1 MIYNYNC
8 DILNELMDK
17 KKKRILIIR
26 CGLLGDTID
35 STSVI
40 RPLLDYY
47 KDDVEIE
54 WVTKPNLKDLFEFDE
69 KIKPIFVKFT
79 KLPLLLNLDKLKIVI
94 KSFFKPYDAV
104 INLELGKKFISL
116 AKYTNAKLK
125 VGVPQTYVAED
136 IKNEHRVH
144 HQLRIIESYYKNIN
158 HSEAFPYL
166 KGSGIN
172 IFNEYQIKNKY
183 IVCCPTNSK
192 FKKQNYRGYRA
203 WPLKN
208 WQDLIDKVIQST
220 DFDIVITGNNN
231 EKDFINELNFD
242 SHRVHNLCGKT
253 NIPNL
258 VEIMKNAECAI
269 ANDSGAVH
277 VAGVSCKKV
286 ISLHGPTPFKETG
299 PYGNGD
305 NEIREANI
313 NMKCS
318 PCYNTDAIRKCP
330 SNLCMINLTPDKV
343 FNLIIK

>member
-1 MIYNYNC
+1 M
-8 DILNELMDK
+8 K
-17 KKKRILIIR
+17 KKITRILIIR
-26 CGLLGDTID
+26 CGLLGDTVD
-35 STSVI
+35 STAI
-40 RPLLDYY
+40 IKPLE
-47 KDDVEIE
+47 EIYGSNFQID
-54 WVTKPNLKDLFEFDE
+54 WITKPNLIDLFKYDN
-69 KIKPIFVKFT
+69 KISPILLRFT
-79 KLPLLLNLDKLKIVI
+79 NLPMLINLGKLKIIFRSYV
-94 KSFFKPYDAV
+94 KPYDLV
-104 INLELGKKFISL
+104 INLEVDDKFDSMVNLIKSKIKIGRPLISIDNQ
-116 AKYTNAKLK
+116 Y
-125 VGVPQTYVAED
+125 
-136 IKNEHRVH
+136 KNEHRVN

-208 WQDLIDKVIQST
+208 WQDLIDKVLQFT
-220 DFDIVITGNNN
+220 DFDIVVTGNDN
-231 EKDFINELNFD
+231 EKDFIDELNFD
-242 SHRVHNLCGKT
+242 SNRVHNLCGKT

-258 VEIMKNAECAI
+258 VEIMKKAECVI

-299 PYGNGD
+299 PYGNGI
-305 NEIREANI
+305 NQIIEANI

-318 PCYNTDAIRKCP
+318 PCFNTDAIKTCP
-330 SNLCMINLTPDKV
+330 SNLCMINLKPDIV
-343 FNLIIK
+343 FKSIIK

>member
-1 MIYNYNC
+1 M
-8 DILNELMDK
+8 K
-17 KKKRILIIR
+17 KKITRILIIR
-26 CGLLGDTID
+26 CGLLGDTVD
-35 STSVI
+35 STAI
-40 RPLLDYY
+40 IKPLE
-47 KDDVEIE
+47 EIYGSNCQID
-54 WVTKPNLKDLFEFDE
+54 WITKPNLIDLFKYDN
-69 KIKPIFVKFT
+69 KISPILLRFT
-79 KLPLLLNLDKLKIVI
+79 NLPMLINLGKLKIIFRSYV
-94 KSFFKPYDAV
+94 KPYDLV
-104 INLELGKKFISL
+104 INLEVDDKFDSMVNLIKSKIKIGRPLISIDNQ
-116 AKYTNAKLK
+116 Y
-125 VGVPQTYVAED
+125 
-136 IKNEHRVH
+136 KNEHRVN

-208 WQDLIDKVIQST
+208 WQDLIDKVLQFT
-220 DFDIVITGNNN
+220 DFDIVVTGNDN
-231 EKDFINELNFD
+231 EKDFIDELNFD
-242 SHRVHNLCGKT
+242 SNRVHNLCGKT

-258 VEIMKNAECAI
+258 VEIMKKAECVI

-318 PCYNTDAIRKCP
+318 PCYNTDAIRKCT